1 MRERTLQEYTCPA
14 ENQCAC
20 PRCEWIRVKDK
31 DGAWKDI
38 SGSQTCEKGTETS
51 DGPCI
56 FQPNRI
62 SDNEMDFSRVSSA
75 QSPLARSRPTPQ
87 EFLKVIP
94 GHIKGKHNLNRYIH
108 KSSESSTVGPLKISL
123 R

>member
-1 MRERTLQEYTCPA
+1 MRERNLQEYICPA

-51 DGPCI
+51 DGP
-56 FQPNRI
+56 
-62 SDNEMDFSRVSSA
+62 RVSA
-75 QSPLARSRPTPQ
+75 QRTFGHNFRLRPSP
-87 EFLKVIP
+87 FLI
-94 GHIKGKHNLNRYIH
+94 ICM
-108 KSSESSTVGPLKISL
+108 
-123 R
+123 

>member
-1 MRERTLQEYTCPA
+1 MRERNLQEYTCPA

-56 FQPNRI
+56 FQPNR
-62 SDNEMDFSRVSSA
+62 FSARVSSA
-75 QSPLARSRPTPQ
+75 QSSLARSRPTPND
-87 EFLKVIP
+87 FLKVIP
-94 GHIKGKHNLNRYIH
+94 DQIKGKHNLNRCMH
-108 KSSESSTVGPLKISL
+108 RNSESELSTA
-123 R
+123 

>member
-1 MRERTLQEYTCPA
+1 MRERNLQEYTCPA

-31 DGAWKDI
+31 NGAWKDI

-56 FQPNRI
+56 FQPNRFF
-62 SDNEMDFSRVSSA
+62 DDEMGVSRMESA
-75 QSPLARSRPTPQ
+75 QSPLARSRPTPE

-94 GHIKGKHNLNRYIH
+94 SHIKGKTFLNRCIH
-108 KSSESSTVGPLKISL
+108 ENSGSELPTVDHSGTA
-123 R
+123 